1 MPIFR
6 ATSKYF
12 PRSRQLPHFW
22 CFSPFVAA
30 SYEGGGVSGLWKW
43 WLSISERIRRSWIKR
58 FQDLLRV
65 QDRGT
70 LWASYKDYLISSP
83 VLLSLELVP
92 VWCKLSAASWSGFY
106 VRRPGV
112 FFCREAN
119 EQSGFLASPLGFRN
133 GTAGKQFVFMVFG
146 LGEEKTKMEKNL
158 H

>member
-70 LWASYKDYLISSP
+70 LWPSYKDYLISSP

-106 VRRPGV
+106 VRRPGEFFIAGRQMSNQDFLRHLWV
-112 FFCREAN
+112 FAMAPLESN
-119 EQSGFLASPLGFRN
+119 LFLWCL
-133 GTAGKQFVFMVFG
+133 V
-146 LGEEKTKMEKNL
+146 
-158 H
+158 